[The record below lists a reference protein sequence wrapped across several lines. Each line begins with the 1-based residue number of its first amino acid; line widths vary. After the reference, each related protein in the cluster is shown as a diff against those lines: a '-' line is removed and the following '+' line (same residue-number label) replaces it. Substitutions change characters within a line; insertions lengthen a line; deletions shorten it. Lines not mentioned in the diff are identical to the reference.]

1 LAAKFLSF
9 AEAKVGDHPVGW
21 RVQKRQLQGL
31 IVTMG
36 VGSFETQSKAMK
48 ISVFVPEYGVIE
60 AITPPYRSFQTANE
74 FLTAFG
80 KKPAF
85 QVEYVGLSKH
95 VLANNGEYSIKTDRL
110 LKDVA
115 ATDLL
120 IIPPTFG
127 DTARGIAAN
136 AKAIPHFKKLYH
148 NGSRLASLC
157 IGAFLLAETGLLN
170 GKKCSTHWA
179 YVSEFKQKYP
189 QVEVAD
195 GAIITEQDNLY
206 SSGGA
211 NSLWNLV
218 LYLIEKFADR
228 QTAILISKY
237 FALDIDRNSQAAF
250 TIFRGQRNH
259 ADAEILAIQEHIEQH
274 YADKLTIDDLA
285 ARCHLGRRT
294 FERRFKQATTNTA
307 IEYIQRV
314 RMEAAKKFFEASRKN
329 VSEVMFDVG
338 YTDTK
343 AFRDIFKKITGL
355 TPIEYRTKYAKVA
368 SER

>member
-1 LAAKFLSF
+1 
-9 AEAKVGDHPVGW
+9 
-21 RVQKRQLQGL
+21 
-31 IVTMG
+31 MN
-36 VGSFETQSKAMK
+36 
-48 ISVFVPEYGVIE
+48 ISVFVPAYGVIE
-60 AITPPYRSFQTANE
+60 AITPPYRTFQTANE

-80 KKPAF
+80 KEPVF
-85 QVEYVGLSKH
+85 QVEYVGLSKQ
-95 VLANNGEYSIKTDRL
+95 VLANDGEYAVKTHRL
-110 LKDVA
+110 LKDVGQ
-115 ATDLL
+115 TDLL

-127 DTARGIAAN
+127 YTSRGIAAN
-136 AKAIPHFKKLYH
+136 ATAFPHFQKLYR

-179 YVSEFKQKYP
+179 YVSEFRERYP

-195 GAIITEQDNLY
+195 GAIITEQDNIY

-218 LYLIEKFADR
+218 LYLVEKFSDR
-228 QTAILISKY
+228 ETAILISKY
-237 FALDIDRNSQAAF
+237 FALDIDRQSQAAF
-250 TIFRGQRNH
+250 SIFQGQRH
-259 ADAEILAIQEHIEQH
+259 HGDADILGIQEHIEQR
-274 YADKLTIDDLA
+274 YAHRLTIDDLA

-343 AFRDIFKKITGL
+343 AFRDIFKKVTGL
-355 TPIEYRTKYAKVA
+355 TPIEYRNKYAKIGA
-368 SER
+368 ER